1 MIKYQQIQGVRV
13 LINVKTPEEVIKIIK
28 EHFKPI
34 DFQAESIVLG
44 AALERVLHDDI
55 ISNEDVPGF
64 NRSTV
69 DGYAVIASD
78 TFGCSE
84 SIPAIQSVAGEIL
97 MGESAESVLAPGT
110 CMIVSTG
117 GEIPDKANAVVMFE
131 HTEDYG
137 KGMIGIQK
145 SVAPGNNLIFKGDD
159 VSIGEIVLTA
169 GTKLTPHDIGILSA
183 LGISGIN
190 VRKKPVI
197 GIISTGDELVP
208 PTDIPGRGQ
217 VRDVNT
223 PMLLAAATGFGAD
236 AKDFGLIRDDEKAI
250 RKAVLSAVQVCDV
263 VLISGGSSAGARDL
277 TARVIASEGEL
288 LLHGIA
294 MKPGKP
300 TILGKINEKPIF
312 GLPGHP
318 VAAYIV
324 TELFVH
330 PLINML
336 VGAKTKQYTTTAK
349 LSEAIS
355 SNHGREEYIAVRLID
370 GIAHPIRGKSG
381 LITGL
386 AGVDGYICVP
396 RDCEGLAKGADVRVV
411 YF

>member
-1 MIKYQQIQGVRV
+1 
-13 LINVKTPEEVIKIIK
+13 VKTPEEVNKIIK
-28 EHFKPI
+28 SQFMPVCFH
-34 DFQAESIVLG
+34 AESI
-44 AALERVLHDDI
+44 ALQDVCGRVLNHDI
-55 ISNEDVPGF
+55 ISGEDVPGF

-78 TFGCSE
+78 TFGCNE
-84 SIPAIQSVAGEIL
+84 SIPAILNVTGEIL
-97 MGESAESVLAPGT
+97 MGESAVSVLSQGT

-117 GEIPDKANAVVMFE
+117 GEIPDEANAVVMFE

-137 KGMIGIQK
+137 KGMIGIQR
-145 SVAPGNNLIFKGDD
+145 SVAPGNNIIFKGDD
-159 VSIGEIVLTA
+159 VSMGDIALAA
-169 GTKLTPHDIGILSA
+169 GTKLTPHDIGLLSA
-183 LGISGIN
+183 LGITEAD
-190 VRKKPVI
+190 VRIKPVV

-208 PTDIPGRGQ
+208 PTEIPGRGQ

-223 PMLLAAATGFGAD
+223 PMLLAAVKNFGAD
-236 AKDFGLIRDDEKAI
+236 AKDFGLIKDDEKAI
-250 RKAVLSAVQVCDV
+250 KKAVMSAVVICDI

-300 TILGKINEKPIF
+300 TILGKINEKPVF

-318 VAAYIV
+318 VAAYLV
-324 TELFVH
+324 TELFIR
-330 PLINML
+330 PLIEML
-336 VGAKTKQYTTTAK
+336 AGAKARQYSTTAK

-355 SNHGREEYIAVRLID
+355 SNHGREEYIAIRLED
-370 GIAHPIRGKSG
+370 GKAYPIRGKSG
-381 LITGL
+381 LIAGL
-386 AGVDGYICVP
+386 AGIDGYMCVP
-396 RDCEGLAKGADVRVV
+396 RDCEGLSKGETVRVM

>member
-1 MIKYQQIQGVRV
+1 
-13 LINVKTPEEVIKIIK
+13 LLNVKTPDAVTKIIK
-28 EHFKPI
+28 AQFKPI
-34 DFQAESIVLG
+34 DFQVESIPLN
-44 AALERVLHDDI
+44 AALGRVLHHDI
-55 ISNEDVPGF
+55 ISEEDIPGF
-64 NRSTV
+64 NRSMV

-84 SIPAIQSVAGEIL
+84 SIPAILSVAGEIL
-97 MGESAESVLAPGT
+97 MGESAESTLSQGT

-117 GEIPDKANAVVMFE
+117 GEIPDQANAVVMFE
-131 HTEDYG
+131 HAEDYG

-145 SVAPGNNLIFKGDD
+145 SVAPGNNIIFKGDD
-159 VSIGEIVLTA
+159 VSVGDIALSA

-183 LGISGIN
+183 LGITI
-190 VRKKPVI
+190 VDVIKKPVV

-208 PTDIPGRGQ
+208 PTDTPGRGQ

-223 PMLLAAATGFGAD
+223 PMLLAAVSSFGAE
-236 AKDFGLIRDDEKAI
+236 AKSFDLIEDDEKAI
-250 RKAVLSAVQVCDV
+250 RKTVMSAVQICDI
-263 VLISGGSSAGARDL
+263 VLISGGSSAGVRDL

-300 TILGKINEKPIF
+300 TIFGKINGKPIF

-318 VAAYIV
+318 VAAYMV
-324 TELFVH
+324 TELFVR
-330 PLINML
+330 PLVEIL
-336 VGAKTKQYTTTAK
+336 LGAKVKYYSTTAK
-349 LSEAIS
+349 LSEALS
-355 SNHGREEYIAVRLID
+355 SNHGREEYIVVRLEE
-370 GIAHPIRGKSG
+370 GTAHPVRGKSG
-381 LITGL
+381 LIAGL

-396 RDCEGLAKGADVRVV
+396 RDCEGLAKGVEVKVV